1 LIKEVLAEV
10 LLIMLT
16 AFCFVL
22 VILQLISEVTSEVTI
37 RAGDTST
44 ERTVHIDDTQEQ
56 IEAAKQLI
64 SEVTSEVCLLFSF
77 CIFLFCN
84 CFVVLRFIYLI

>member
-1 LIKEVLAEV
+1 
-10 LLIMLT
+10 MLT

-64 SEVTSEVCLLFSF
+64 SEVTEST
-77 CIFLFCN
+77 
-84 CFVVLRFIYLI
+84 